1 MGWNG
6 SGGGAKPPV
15 VTKRAAKKPSALRG
29 VLAGGLIVAAAGV
42 AVWLLMP
49 SDKPHPSSSVPRS
62 SSRIKE
68 VTPAR
73 AAKAAQPVVEKEKVA
88 EKPVA
93 PAKKEEFKMP
103 AILQTET
110 IEEGVIVSE
119 VPTNMPSHLR
129 NPYKSQVEVLLSM
142 LGKPG
147 TPYTPIPLDPNQDL
161 EGDFMKAME
170 NTIIVWEDE
179 SVQSEEHKLA
189 VNSMKK
195 LLAEAKQQ
203 GWKVGDLLKAL
214 EQERKHQ
221 WEMVSKAQAILN
233 ETEEA
238 MPEHTKAV
246 REALNKELAEAG
258 VDPMKETETESEVQQ
273 KGVGEDESKK
283 DAKGQKDVKN
293 ESQKENQE

>member
-6 SGGGAKPPV
+6 SGGDAKPPV
-15 VTKRAAKKPSALRG
+15 VTKRTAKKPSALRG
-29 VLAGGLIVAAAGV
+29 ALAGGLIVAAAGV
-42 AVWLLMP
+42 AVWLLLP

-68 VTPAR
+68 VKPAR
-73 AAKAAQPVVEKEKVA
+73 AAKAVQPVVEKEKPA

-93 PAKKEEFKMP
+93 PAKKEFEMP
-103 AILQTET
+103 AVLKAEE
-110 IEEGVIVSE
+110 IEEGVVVSE
-119 VPTNMPSHLR
+119 VPTNMPSHMR

-195 LLAEAKQQ
+195 LLAEAKQE

-233 ETEEA
+233 ETEES

-246 REALNKELAEAG
+246 REALNKELGDAG
-258 VDPMKETETESEVQQ
+258 VEPMKETETEAEVQQ
-273 KGVGEDESKK
+273 KGLGEDEGKK
-283 DAKGQKDVKN
+283 DAKDQKDVKN
-293 ESQKENQE
+293 ESQEENQE